1 MGGVL
6 TPPNP
11 PLGTPLRKMCM
22 NGQIILQPNRQLFSE
37 TIKIVHMVLA
47 VPASATSA
55 ERTFSFLR
63 RLKTWLRRTMTQ
75 KRLTHLAVLHCHR
88 QRAENVDIEQL
99 REEFALTANER
110 RATFRYKV

>member
-1 MGGVL
+1 
-6 TPPNP
+6 
-11 PLGTPLRKMCM
+11 MCM

-37 TIKIVHMVLA
+37 TIKIVHMLLA